1 MKIFNALVMTSVW
14 LVSINHS
21 VAATRSFDLK
31 SQVETY
37 KLRYGLRDPNSK
49 LVNNTG
55 DGYGALY
62 GVRNF
67 RVVLHGVYYRGGAN
81 NVYNKNLKRKNTN
94 PLQGGALTNL
104 CEEGFKEAVY
114 LYTTNYSSA
123 PKEISCKI
131 TKTGEPNRLTYHQLS
146 ALGANN
152 EEAHLKKIYSHIKG
166 IVPGPIYDHCW
177 NGWHASG
184 YVAAIT
190 LRQFCGYSA
199 SEADAYWVRNTD
211 GHESGMNSIR
221 KKIRSFKPLPNLSIS
236 KTEQNLICP

>member
-1 MKIFNALVMTSVW
+1 MRILNALVMT
-14 LVSINHS
+14 LVVVLNPNPSM
-21 VAATRSFDLK
+21 AAPKSFDLE

-55 DGYGALY
+55 DGYSALY

-94 PLQGGALTNL
+94 PLQKDGLTNL

-123 PKEISCKI
+123 PKQVSCKV
-131 TKTGEPNRLTYHQLS
+131 TKTGAPNQLNYQQVS
-146 ALGANN
+146 ALGASN
-152 EEAHLKKIYSHIKG
+152 EEVHLKKIYSHIKG
-166 IVPGPIYDHCW
+166 LVTGPIYDHCW

-190 LRQFCGYSA
+190 LKQFCGYSA

-211 GHESGMNSIR
+211 GHESGMDSIR
-221 KKIRSFKPLPNLSIS
+221 RKIRNFKPISNLNITSS
-236 KTEQNLICP
+236 ERDLICP